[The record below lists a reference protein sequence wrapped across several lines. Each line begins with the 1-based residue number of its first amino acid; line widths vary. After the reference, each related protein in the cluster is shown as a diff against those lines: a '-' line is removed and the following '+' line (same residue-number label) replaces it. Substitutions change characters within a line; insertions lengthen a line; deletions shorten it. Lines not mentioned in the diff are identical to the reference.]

1 MKKGIKPKNR
11 VFCPAIGRSK
21 KLFDTKE
28 RAEMYIERNA
38 ETIRKNSGVAPVR
51 AYYCKACGGW
61 HVTHKLTNSGRE
73 DEIIE
78 KLINSNRKWSTKK
91 AAKSEPTKK
100 PSDRE
105 VAERYFLKHYRQFSS
120 KKEFKQFL
128 KENPDNL
135 TQLSLEWVRHLVNEQ
150 GPEIYT
156 MDIVLGQNHD
166 KEVDALIQEIPQNVL
181 NDRDKLN
188 NYIKWTFL
196 YNQHVNPDIIYSLRE
211 RLRKENK
218 L

>member
-1 MKKGIKPKNR
+1 MKKGIKPKER
-11 VFCPAIGRSK
+11 VYCRVIRRSK
-21 KLFDTKE
+21 ILFETEKK
-28 RAEMYIERNA
+28 AENYIKFNA
-38 ETIRKNSGVAPVR
+38 EEIKSNGGVAPVR
-51 AYYCKACGGW
+51 AYFCEVCGGW
-61 HVTHKLTNSGRE
+61 HVTHKRYNSGSVDKKIKKFIDSHRGE
-73 DEIIE
+73 A
-78 KLINSNRKWSTKK
+78 TKK
-91 AAKSEPTKK
+91 TSQPVKK

-211 RLRKENK
+211 RLRKKNK

>member
-11 VFCPAIGRSK
+11 VFCPVIERSK

-28 RAEMYIERNA
+28 RAEMYIKRNA

-78 KLINSNRKWSTKK
+78 KLINSNGKWSTKK
-91 AAKSEPTKK
+91 AAKPEPTKK
-100 PSDRE
+100 PTDKE
-105 VAERYFLKHYRQFSS
+105 VAEEYFLKHYKQFSS
-120 KKEFKQFL
+120 KREFKQFL

-135 TQLSLEWVRHLVNEQ
+135 TQLSLEWVRHLVKEL
-150 GPEIYT
+150 GPEVYT
-156 MDIVLGQNHD
+156 MDIDLSQNHD
-166 KEVDALIQEIPQNVL
+166 KEANALLQEIPQNIL
-181 NDRDKLN
+181 FDRDLLDH
-188 NYIKWTFL
+188 YIKWEIQ
-196 YNQHVNPDIIYSLRE
+196 YKQKVNPGTVYSLRE
-211 RLRKENK
+211 KLRKENK